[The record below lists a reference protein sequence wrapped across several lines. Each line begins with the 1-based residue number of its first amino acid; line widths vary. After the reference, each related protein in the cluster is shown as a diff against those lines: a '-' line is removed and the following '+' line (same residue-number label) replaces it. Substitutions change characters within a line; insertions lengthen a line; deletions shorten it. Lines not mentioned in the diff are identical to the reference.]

1 MPEEG
6 RRCLGVLEDRE
17 NGRYEL
23 RACAN
28 MGIRLGL
35 RSWGSQLEKQE
46 ISGKGCIY
54 FSRDM
59 SMMIS
64 TAVTGHGREDGYI
77 SKEGRQGIAQVD
89 GQDTLKELDLIQKF
103 TKDSKD
109 CS

>member
-1 MPEEG
+1 
-6 RRCLGVLEDRE
+6 
-17 NGRYEL
+17 
-23 RACAN
+23 
-28 MGIRLGL
+28 
-35 RSWGSQLEKQE
+35 
-46 ISGKGCIY
+46 
-54 FSRDM
+54 
-59 SMMIS
+59 MMIS